1 MQLNETIQQ
10 TIIEPSWCIISRGYV
25 ALLYGVVLLTIDGTL
40 KWDPVRIFGK
50 ARQGYLLSFVMS
62 KLFAYIA

>member
-10 TIIEPSWCIISRGYV
+10 TIIERSECIISRGYV
-25 ALLYGVVLLTIDGTL
+25 ALLYGVVLLTIDGAL

-50 ARQGYLLSFVMS
+50 AS
-62 KLFAYIA
+62 KDICLVL